1 MNLGMQKSP
10 DLAIAR
16 DGRKPPRAVELV
28 DRDTFPAEISL
39 YFVGETPGEVIEVKF
54 KRAVVA
60 VTAWIESD
68 GLTDDQG
75 SNQDTISVPNERGM
89 LQSVSPVADFL
100 EYSQTNVARGGS
112 PEGAA
117 DRPRLSEAHD
127 ALGWVQ
133 FVYGW
138 NWTEAEQHLKRAIE
152 LNASPISRWR
162 CRILDRIRVTITN
175 IRSTYW

>member
-1 MNLGMQKSP
+1 MNLGTQKSR

-16 DGRKPPRAVELV
+16 DGRQPPRAIELV
-28 DRDTFPAEISL
+28 DCNTFPGEISL
-39 YFVGETPGEVIEVKF
+39 YFVGETSGEVIEVKF

-60 VTAWIESD
+60 VTAWIESN

-75 SNQDTISVPNERGM
+75 SNQDTVSVPNERGM

-100 EYSQTNVARGGS
+100 DTPRQSL
-112 PEGAA
+112 PEAA
-117 DRPRLSEAHD
+117 AWKALQIEQELSEAHD

-138 NWTEAEQHLKRAIE
+138 NWTKAEQHLKPAFE